1 MTKYNNII
9 EDADASNV
17 NSKILKN
24 SNFGLD
30 WDSKFLVL
38 LTQLLPQL

>member
-17 NSKILKN
+17 NSKILKIQILGWIEIP
-24 SNFGLD
+24 NF
-30 WDSKFLVL
+30 
-38 LTQLLPQL
+38 